1 MWKLFDDA
9 SAGFVEE
16 KRRDFDK
23 FELFFFLII
32 FSLFWFGYVNELLR
46 RY

>member
-23 FELFFFLII
+23 FELFFF
-32 FSLFWFGYVNELLR
+32 F
-46 RY
+46 